1 MEWRYCL
8 AGWEGSAHDSRV
20 LKDALSRPNGL
31 KEWGGNIPNMLEE
44 YYNMKHSSSQN
55 VIERV
60 MSRIVHACILLHNF
74 IKQEVGIDEL
84 EESAGHDMMSP
95 GRMLKNI

>member
-1 MEWRYCL
+1 
-8 AGWEGSAHDSRV
+8 
-20 LKDALSRPNGL
+20 
-31 KEWGGNIPNMLEE
+31 MLEE

-55 VIERV
+55 VIERAFVVLKKRWEILRDTTWFPPEV